1 MSDDKEIKVTIQTS
15 RGTRDFLFPKES
27 KISEVTAE
35 VVKTFG
41 FAPGDRFELV
51 LASNPSQPLDPNRP
65 LVSYHITDG
74 TILILTSTGS
84 GV

>member
-1 MSDDKEIKVTIQTS
+1 MSEDKDISVTIQTS
-15 RGTRDFLFPKES
+15 RGTRDFQFS
-27 KISEVTAE
+27 KQTKVSEVIAE
-35 VVKTFG
+35 VVKAFG

-65 LVSYHITDG
+65 LVSFHITDG
-74 TILILTSTGS
+74 TVLILTSTGS